1 MGFDGLERWLKWLR
15 ALPILAENQDLLPTN
30 NMVAQNHLKLQLQG
44 IGCPLLASGLT
55 KHAYDI
61 HAYLQAKHS
70 SV

>member
-44 IGCPLLASGLT
+44 IGCPLLASMDT
-55 KHAYDI
+55 RHTHVAHAGKTLIYI
-61 HAYLQAKHS
+61 K
-70 SV
+70 